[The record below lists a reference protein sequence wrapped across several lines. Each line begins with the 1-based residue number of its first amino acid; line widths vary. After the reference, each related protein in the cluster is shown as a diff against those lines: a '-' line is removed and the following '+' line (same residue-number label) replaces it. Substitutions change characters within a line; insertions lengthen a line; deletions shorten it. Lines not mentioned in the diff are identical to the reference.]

1 MSPYFTAPQGAPAAR
16 GALLALA
23 KLCGQSNWHR
33 RHVLALDMCVA
44 AAAGDTPACNSL
56 ICDFLDANEPLD
68 RNDRDAHLK
77 AKLKR
82 QLQRNSID
90 IHLAQFAGYSIGA
103 AAPSFSA
110 VVGAVTAANFPQSTL
125 DSKLME
131 EMLQCVPPPPALC
144 FCNNLNMYRGDFLA
158 VPFAI
163 AAHVGGIVESGLE
176 EDVQGICRR
185 VCGAVALELL
195 RFVSDVILQ
204 RVGT

>member
-1 MSPYFTAPQGAPAAR
+1 
-16 GALLALA
+16 
-23 KLCGQSNWHR
+23 
-33 RHVLALDMCVA
+33 MCVA
-44 AAAGDTPACNSL
+44 AAAGDTSACNSL

-90 IHLAQFAGYSIGA
+90 IHMAQFAGYSIGA

-110 VVGAVTAANFPQSTL
+110 AVGAVTAANFPQSTL
-125 DSKLME
+125 DSKLVE
-131 EMLQCVPPPPALC
+131 EMLQ
-144 FCNNLNMYRGDFLA
+144 YRGDFLS

-176 EDVQGICRR
+176 QDVQCICRR
-185 VCGAVALELL
+185 DCDACIALL
-195 RFVSDVILQ
+195 RLSCCVL
-204 RVGT
+204 